1 MQRGQ
6 AEVALAAQLVFLPL
20 TERTRADRVCLQ
32 LRASLTA
39 AGVLSMPPGPEKIAH
54 LARMFTDLVELAR
67 RLAAANIKMQ
77 DAKPDNIGL
86 FSDGAWSVFDFGC
99 FHRKGKVYMET
110 QIGQLKHCW
119 ESRAFWRPEEEG
131 VRQRLNAWL
140 DEVAAEAPVRPLRE
154 CLFAAAGFV
163 G

>member
-6 AEVALAAQLVFLPL
+6 AEVALAAQLPFLPL

-54 LARMFTDLVELAR
+54 LAHMFTDLVELAR
-67 RLAAANIKMQ
+67 RLAAANIKMSDLQ
-77 DAKPDNIGL
+77 PANIGL
-86 FSDGAWSVFDFGC
+86 FSAGAWSVFDFAS

-110 QIGQLKHCW
+110 QIGQLKYRW
-119 ESRAFWRPEEEG
+119 NSTGIWRPEEDG
-131 VRQRLNAWL
+131 VRQGLNMWL
-140 DEVAAEAPVRPLRE
+140 DAVAAEAPALPLRE
-154 CLFAAAGFV
+154 WLLAAGGFM